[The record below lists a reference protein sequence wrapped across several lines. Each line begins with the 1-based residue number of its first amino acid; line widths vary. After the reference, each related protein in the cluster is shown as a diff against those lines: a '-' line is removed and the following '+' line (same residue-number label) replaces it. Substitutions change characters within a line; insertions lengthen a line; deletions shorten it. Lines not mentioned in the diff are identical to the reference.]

1 MSEMYEGIMEGLND
15 IIAYQ
20 EGEEGRT
27 RKSVVKILPLKEY
40 TNNDIKELRNSR
52 GMTQSVFAELVGVT
66 PKAVEAWESGT
77 NKPNGSAIRLFQLL
91 EDDNNKI
98 LEHMLIRR

>member
-20 EGEEGRT
+20 EGEEGRA